1 MVRRSMSAAQPLP
14 SGTFSKLPQSATT
27 RYGDIQLIARGGMGE
42 VFRAVDRVLGR
53 QVALKSIKPECAS
66 DRKRQIRLRREIMAM
81 AQVNHPNMVHL
92 YDFCEDDNSACYVM
106 EYVPGK
112 TLAAL
117 LEDGPMK
124 PATAVAFIAQI
135 ADALSTLHNER
146 ILHRDITPS
155 NIMVRPDGVAKLMD
169 FGLVKMESREDLTE
183 LTEKDCL
190 IGTLLYLPPEY
201 LRFQPWTEKSDIYQL
216 GAVLYRMLTG
226 KVPVQADKI
235 LSLRQG
241 KNEITIPPPSSAMGK
256 AYSTVDDIVMKALS
270 LDPKN
275 RYKSAADL
283 RDHCLSWLVSL
294 DNKPMQPIDVPDS
307 SLTKA
312 SLLLSSSGTPKKV
325 TVKRNSSPKGSGKRK
340 RRSKIPTLV
349 RLQLARHK
357 EEEDRLNRWRSILI
371 TVAVVFTA
379 AIAVFKVATWQ
390 PAYVQ
395 TQAVKKTIPTA
406 LPKIS
411 KSALHLAAAKGKYK
425 ETQKLLSAG
434 VDLHGLD
441 ENGWTP
447 LHCAVI
453 NGQADVAELLIE
465 KGTHVEVTDARDYT
479 ALHWAC
485 HLGNKGL
492 VEMLLEKGASPTFG
506 WGKCTAL
513 HASLKGNY
521 KEMRKIL
528 KKFWRKMVPCGKK
541 KDFIAIAKVLLAKGA
556 DGNSQ
561 DQNSATALHLA
572 ARAGLH
578 DIVLAILHRG
588 VTNIDAIDRFGETA
602 LHKAVRCK
610 GATSLVQTLLGSGAR
625 SDLKNND
632 SKTPL
637 DLANEF
643 KFKTV
648 TALLKAAT
656 P

>member
-1 MVRRSMSAAQPLP
+1 MSAAHPLP

-53 QVALKSIKPECAS
+53 QVALKSIRPECAA

-92 YDFCEDDNSACYVM
+92 YDFCEDNKSACYVM

-112 TLAAL
+112 TLDAL
-117 LEDGPMK
+117 LEEGPMK

-135 ADALSTLHNER
+135 ADALLALHDER

-201 LRFQPWTEKSDIYQL
+201 LRFQPWTERSDIYQL

-226 KVPVQADKI
+226 KVPIQADKI

-241 KNEITIPPPSSAMGK
+241 KNEITIPTPSAAMGK

-283 RDHCLSWLVSL
+283 RDHCLSWLVTL
-294 DNKPMQPIDVPDS
+294 DNKPMQSIDVTDS

-312 SLLLSSSGTPKKV
+312 SLLLSSSSGRPKKV
-325 TVKRNSSPKGSGKRK
+325 TTKRRPSPAQGGKGK

-357 EEEDRLNRWRSILI
+357 EQEDRLNRWRSILI

-379 AIAVFKVATWQ
+379 AIAVLKMATWAPSFA
-390 PAYVQ
+390 PALE
-395 TQAVKKTIPTA
+395 VKKTTPQA

-411 KSALHLAAAKGKYK
+411 NSALHLAAAKGNYK
-425 ETQKLLSAG
+425 ETKKLLSAG

-453 NGQADVAELLIE
+453 NGQTDIAELLIE
-465 KGTHVEVTDARDYT
+465 KGTHVEVTDSRDYT